1 MTPLAQH
8 IVKQMFVPEA
18 RREFND
24 VAGVLPKMADAH
36 FFECSAVMGLARNL
50 AADALRCQRSID
62 AAMFLPAPRTWI
74 EFVEPHPDTGAPV
87 RLALLLEEGVSEQGD
102 AFDVTILARGAS
114 AEWGQIRGMS
124 DIRSVRPVYSAD
136 MAAAGANGPGV
147 LAHTV
152 YGLLAIIN
160 TPRVIGRKQHM
171 PHRGLERRLLKA
183 RPTAGMFPLRGW
195 TELKLEA
202 FAQQRDES
210 GKVHEAHLTGERC
223 RHFCRAHLRIRLG
236 KLEVVSAHWRGD
248 AALGIKQTRYLVTA
262 PRSTIA
268 ERIAARRDI
277 PADQSASWRRRADCG
292 EG

>member
-18 RREFND
+18 RREFKD
-24 VAGVLPKMADAH
+24 AAGVLPKMADAH
-36 FFECSAVMGLARNL
+36 FFECSAVKEMAEDLGR
-50 AADALRCQRSID
+50 DALGRGASV
-62 AAMFLPAPRTWI
+62 AASAFLPAPVTWL
-74 EFVEPHPDTGAPV
+74 EFAEAGVGRFAI
-87 RLALLLEEGVSEQGD
+87 LLEGPRCAERFMMTAVGHRGSGHLGFLTG
-102 AFDVTILARGAS
+102 FDSALS
-114 AEWGQIRGMS
+114 AEAVALPLNSEDPRRWCAFM
-124 DIRSVRPVYSAD
+124 
-136 MAAAGANGPGV
+136 
-147 LAHTV
+147 

-248 AALGIKQTRYLVTA
+248 AALGIKQTRYLVA
-262 PRSTIA
+262 PPRA
-268 ERIAARRDI
+268 GAA
-277 PADQSASWRRRADCG
+277 A
-292 EG
+292 